1 MAEAEARILE
11 GVEHNAAPWVVRQV
25 VMIVDA
31 WGRLDGEERARVM
44 TDAAGAGEAAK
55 TRVSGELR
63 ALFARDPA
71 DQRAT
76 PLEIVRTLR
85 WEASG
90 VLARAGVA
98 EVERDAFE
106 ERAFPDD
113 VYGIVPR
120 GLGDLGDSDLHA
132 VLMAWGVAK
141 ARILRDRKNPG
152 QSLEQ

>member
-11 GVEHNAAPWVVRQV
+11 GVERYGAAWVVRQV
-25 VMIVDA
+25 VMIIDA
-31 WGRLDGEERARVM
+31 WGRLDGDARARVIADAEAAGETATARV
-44 TDAAGAGEAAK
+44 TDA
-55 TRVSGELR
+55 LR

-90 VLARAGVA
+90 VLAGAGVP
-98 EVERDAFE
+98 EVERDQFE
-106 ERAFPDD
+106 VRAFPDD
-113 VYGIVPR
+113 VYGIVPL
-120 GLGDLGDSDLHA
+120 GLADLGDSDLAA

-152 QSLEQ
+152 QSLEP